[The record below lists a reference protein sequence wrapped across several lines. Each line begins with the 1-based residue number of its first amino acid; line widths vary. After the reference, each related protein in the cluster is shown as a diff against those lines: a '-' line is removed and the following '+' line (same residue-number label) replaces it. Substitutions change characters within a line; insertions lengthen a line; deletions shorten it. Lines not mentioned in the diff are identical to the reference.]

1 MKALIVGAS
10 GLCGHECLLKILE
23 DYYYEKV
30 EIWVRKTQNI
40 SHPKLVEKIT
50 NFSDIAGMENTDANH
65 VYCCIG
71 TTIKKA
77 ETKRNFFE
85 TEHNLV
91 MKIASKAANSK
102 CEKFL
107 YISSIGAYPGSTNFY
122 LRTKGQVEE
131 GLKTKEFKSLYIFRP
146 SLLLGKRKEF
156 RLGEKLAQKIMPAF
170 NFLLRGRNIKYRP
183 VKASLVAEK
192 MIAIAKTNLVGVHVF
207 ESNDI
212 QK

>member
-1 MKALIVGAS
+1 MKALILGAS
-10 GLCGHECLLKILE
+10 GLCGRACLNKLLE
-23 DYYYEKV
+23 DSYYEKV
-30 EIWVRKTQNI
+30 EIWVRKSQNI
-40 SHPKLVEKIT
+40 SHPKLIEKII
-50 NFSDIAGMENTDANH
+50 NFSDISEMGKTDANH
-65 VYCCIG
+65 VYCSIG

-85 TEHNLV
+85 IEHNLV
-91 MKIASKAANSK
+91 LKIASAVANSN

-107 YISSIGAYPGSTNFY
+107 YISSLGAYPGSNNFY

-131 GLKTKEFKSLYIFRP
+131 GLKTKEFKCLCIFRP
-146 SLLLGKRKEF
+146 SLLLGKRNEF
-156 RLGEKLAQKIMPAF
+156 RFGEKIAQKIMPVF
-170 NFLLRGRNIKYRP
+170 NFLLRGKNIKYRP

-192 MIAIAKTNLVGVHVF
+192 MIAIAKTNLIGVQVF